1 MKITRQ
7 SARHA
12 LSWLAMSALS
22 LSPLAVSA
30 YDAPDFSSDVFSP
43 DGIFLPDDQKTSLL
57 EALAAI
63 ASNFPENN
71 RVDDDLREKA
81 LALSL
86 RLDPLHYESRIA
98 HRELLKGQ
106 KPKPTPYFDSLSAV
120 SETLWTIANRLSA
133 PPLEPEQQR
142 LAPFL
147 MELSLVT
154 HPEPPDVR
162 LKAFIVASEGKA
174 LPWNRFT
181 TLQPSENRS
190 TTRALFLRQEA
201 ITLQNEKKPEKRSD
215 SEKPAPMKPVN
226 DSPADPPV
234 RPSTRPVPM
243 EPISVSVA
251 SIRLV
256 EAIEDSELM
265 AGTISLTIRSP
276 ANGLERNWLAEQT
289 GGASAIPL
297 LPSEEGLP
305 LEELAVPS
313 ALVTARAWTWPARAL
328 GEVSFTPNTRPP
340 GPRRIIS
347 ARGLLPSVIL
357 IESALKKAPINEE
370 MIIAGGLDSA
380 TLAPL
385 LPGGILATTEVA
397 ASMGRKYLLVPA
409 AAMEE
414 LMAYLT
420 KSGKLGILF
429 TTELVSY
436 ADVAALITRATSPTD
451 AALAGASVVFR
462 EIEAVSGPGRMTLA
476 ELARNA
482 KVQERLQS
490 ILTTCPDHLSARAM
504 LEFGRRPETPE
515 MRASQFAGR
524 IEVIVEPFLNIDDPD
539 EDLSELKGKLEP
551 TKLELSR
558 LRSSVPPEAREF
570 LTAAEDLIE
579 AAELYLNLSNKDT
592 AIAEQRLREAN
603 DAINLL
609 DSQRSALGLAP
620 ATEE

>member
-30 YDAPDFSSDVFSP
+30 YDAPDFGSEVFSP

-86 RLDPLHYESRIA
+86 RLDPLHYESRLA

-120 SETLWTIANRLSA
+120 SETLWTIANQLSA

-154 HPEPPDVR
+154 HPEPPDAR
-162 LKAFIVASEGKA
+162 LKAFIVALEGKT
-174 LPWNRFT
+174 LPWERFT

-190 TTRALFLRQEA
+190 TTRAQFLRQEA
-201 ITLQNEKKPEKRSD
+201 ITLLNEMKPEKRSD
-215 SEKPAPMKPVN
+215 SEKPVPMKPGN
-226 DSPADPPV
+226 DSPVEPPV

-243 EPISVSVA
+243 EPISVSLA

-265 AGTISLTIRSP
+265 AGTVSLTIRSP
-276 ANGLERNWLAEQT
+276 ANGLERAWLAEQT

-305 LEELAVPS
+305 VEELAVPS

-328 GEVSFTPNTRPP
+328 GEVSFSSDSQPP
-340 GPRRIIS
+340 GPRRILS
-347 ARGLLPSVIL
+347 TRCLLPGMIL
-357 IESALKKAPINEE
+357 IESALKKAAINEE

-380 TLAPL
+380 TLAPV

-409 AAMEE
+409 TATED
-414 LMAYLT
+414 LMAYLM

-436 ADVAALITRATSPTD
+436 ADAAALITRATSPTD

-462 EIEAVSGPGRMTLA
+462 EIEAVSGRMTLA

-524 IEVIVEPFLNIDDPD
+524 IEVIVEPFLNLDDPD
-539 EDLSELKGKLEP
+539 EDLSGLKAKLEP

-592 AIAEQRLREAN
+592 AIATQRLREAN

-609 DSQRSALGLAP
+609 NGQRSALGLDP
-620 ATEE
+620 AAEE